1 MPVCSTPGSTP
12 PMRQP
17 NRAPNIEAIL
27 LAMLAI
33 VLTMHRASVDLLEHN
48 GIPNVHRSRIWI

>member
-1 MPVCSTPGSTP
+1 
-12 PMRQP
+12 MRQP